1 MKALEVKIADCSSD
15 VLVKTAIKCGF
26 RIRQSKHYKVETA
39 DGRFVTT
46 IPRHKRLKRE
56 LVKGV
61 VERLNMFSARKIL
74 AM

>member
-1 MKALEVKIADCSSD
+1 MKELEVKIADCSSD
-15 VLVKTAIKCGF
+15 ILVKTAIKCGF
-26 RIRQSKHYKVETA
+26 TVKQGKHYKIETT

-61 VERLNMFSARKIL
+61 VESFNLFGAQKVL
-74 AM
+74 AK